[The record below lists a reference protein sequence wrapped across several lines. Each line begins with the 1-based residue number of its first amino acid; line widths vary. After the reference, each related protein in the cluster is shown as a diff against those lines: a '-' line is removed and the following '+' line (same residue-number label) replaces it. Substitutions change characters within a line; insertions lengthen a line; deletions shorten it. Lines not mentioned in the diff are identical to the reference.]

1 MLTVGAAAAALV
13 LLVGCGSD
21 SSSSGT
27 TTSAAM
33 SATSSAATS
42 SASSAKPSTT
52 KSSSAA
58 AESSDEL
65 ETSFSAPS
73 PTTTVGGDTTS
84 LDAQS
89 TTWFDTM
96 CTGMAPLTS
105 LQNVTSQ
112 QELSDAMTQ
121 AGQAFQATGSQLA
134 TLPPPTFDG
143 GTELAQSATSGFQS
157 FGQTFIDFGQ
167 KVLDIDDNDTAAQQ
181 QFTSDLAA
189 AAATSPV
196 AQIRLTPALTQAVQ
210 AIPSCQSLFSSGS

>member
-1 MLTVGAAAAALV
+1 MTIVGAAAAALV

-21 SSSSGT
+21 SSSGT
-27 TTSAAM
+27 ATAAATT
-33 SATSSAATS
+33 ATST
-42 SASSAKPSTT
+42 ASSAKTSTAKSSTT
-52 KSSSAA
+52 GS
-58 AESSDEL
+58 ESSEEL

-84 LDAQS
+84 LDAPS

-121 AGQAFQATGSQLA
+121 AGAAFQATGGQLA
-134 TLPPPTFDG
+134 TLPPPTFEG

-167 KVLDIDDNDTAAQQ
+167 KVLEIDGNDTAAQQ
-181 QFTSDLAA
+181 QFTDDLAA
-189 AAATSPV
+189 AAAASPV
-196 AQIRLTPALTQAVQ
+196 AQIRLTPALTEAVQ
-210 AIPSCQSLFSSGS
+210 AIPSCQSLFGSS